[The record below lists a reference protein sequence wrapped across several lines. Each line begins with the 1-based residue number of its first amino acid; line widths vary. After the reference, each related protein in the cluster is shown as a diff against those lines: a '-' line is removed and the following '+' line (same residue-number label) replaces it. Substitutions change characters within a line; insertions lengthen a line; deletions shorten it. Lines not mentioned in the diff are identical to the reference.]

1 MYSSDI
7 IPRLRLLRQS
17 FCHLLLS
24 WEFDMNTLFK
34 TAISV
39 CFFVCVSTVTYAE
52 RITNKQELDKLSVF
66 ISNFTEARVGEIKD
80 TQSFLNEKNA
90 DALMSFGIAHN
101 EINNWQSR
109 FANSKC
115 PQEPNRSGIESKYVI
130 ESIEKYF
137 GYKLKTLPKKA
148 KYKDAVL
155 KNDCYYTIFADGEMV
170 RHAIV
175 SYAAKNPKNQYIR
188 VSGITYYPD
197 IDEEDYGSLDD
208 VYGVGFFTAEVKP
221 VVWNG
226 KKTYHLIKL
235 HKIDNK

>member
-1 MYSSDI
+1 
-7 IPRLRLLRQS
+7 
-17 FCHLLLS
+17 
-24 WEFDMNTLFK
+24 MNQLFK
-34 TAISV
+34 TAITILVFLGVANMS
-39 CFFVCVSTVTYAE
+39 YAE

-66 ISNFTEARVGEIKD
+66 ISNFTEARMGEMKD

-90 DALMSFGIAHN
+90 GELISFGIAHN

-109 FANSKC
+109 FVNNKC

-148 KYKDAVL
+148 VYKDAVL
-155 KNDCYYTIFADGEMV
+155 KNNCYYIIDADGEMV

-175 SYAAKNPKNQYIR
+175 SYAEKQPKNNHIYLAG
-188 VSGITYYPD
+188 VTYYPD
-197 IDEEDYGSLDD
+197 MEDDAFG
-208 VYGVGFFTAEVKP
+208 GFFTAEVKP
-221 VVWNG
+221 VVLNG

-235 HKIDNK
+235 PEIDSK